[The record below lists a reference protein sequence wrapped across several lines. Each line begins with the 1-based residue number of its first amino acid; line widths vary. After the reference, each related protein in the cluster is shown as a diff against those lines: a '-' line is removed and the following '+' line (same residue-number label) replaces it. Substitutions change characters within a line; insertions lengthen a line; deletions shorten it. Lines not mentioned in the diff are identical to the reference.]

1 MGEYP
6 LIFTFNE
13 AVVVKNIET
22 NAGYFLFVNGRGN
35 ALMTMEETGGYWING
50 VQPGGMSEG
59 GKTVKEALY
68 NFKTAFRN
76 VLLDIAGY
84 TTNDDDFEKEATNF
98 FSDIDKNELKSW
110 EEARKII
117 KEGNARIN
125 KDISLL
131 RKETEEL
138 KAYINISLIAKAD
151 GTVTVTMPP
160 VSIKTKSIICEDHIL
175 QNGFLAAA

>member
-1 MGEYP
+1 MVEYP

-13 AVVVKNIET
+13 AVVVRNIKT

-35 ALMTMEETGGYWING
+35 ALMTTEKTGGYWING
-50 VQPGGMSEG
+50 VQPGGMSEY

-68 NFKTAFRN
+68 NFKKAFHN
-76 VLLDIAGY
+76 ILLDIAGY
-84 TTNDDDFEKEATNF
+84 SANDDDFKKEVIVF
-98 FSDIDKNELKSW
+98 FDSIDKKELKSW

-117 KEGNARIN
+117 KTENIKLN

-131 RKETEEL
+131 RKETKKL
-138 KAYINISLIAKAD
+138 KAYINISLVAKAD
-151 GTVTVTMPP
+151 GIVTMPAILSNTE
-160 VSIKTKSIICEDHIL
+160 SINCDEHIL

>member
-1 MGEYP
+1 MVEYP

-13 AVVVKNIET
+13 AVVVRNIKT

-35 ALMTMEETGGYWING
+35 ALMTTEKTGGYWING

-84 TTNDDDFEKEATNF
+84 SANDDDFIKEVTSF
-98 FSDIDKNELKSW
+98 FDGIDKNELKSW
-110 EEARKII
+110 KNARKII
-117 KEGNARIN
+117 RDGKVKVN

-138 KAYINISLIAKAD
+138 KVYINISLIAKAD
-151 GTVTVTMPP
+151 GTVTMPA
-160 VSIKTKSIICEDHIL
+160 VSMKTESTIYDEHIL

>member
-13 AVVVKNIET
+13 AIVVKNAKT
-22 NAGYFLFVNGRGN
+22 KAGYFLFVNGRGN
-35 ALMTMEETGGYWING
+35 ALMTTEETGGYWING
-50 VQPGGMSEG
+50 VQPGGMSEY

-68 NFKTAFRN
+68 NYKTAFRN

-84 TTNDDDFEKEATNF
+84 SANDDDFKKEVVGF
-98 FSDIDKNELKSW
+98 FGGIDKNELKSW
-110 EEARKII
+110 EETRKII
-117 KEGNARIN
+117 KAGNAKIN

-131 RKETEEL
+131 RKETKKL
-138 KAYINISLIAKAD
+138 KAYINISLVAKAD
-151 GTVTVTMPP
+151 GIVTMPAISRKTE
-160 VSIKTKSIICEDHIL
+160 SINCDEHIL